1 MRPNIDTIRAR
12 RAFIARQLD
21 DLQNEDAE
29 LANVEAIL
37 TRLAKGG
44 SLKER
49 AAAGVKRRGRPPGRA
64 AVKAATKGRAKA
76 NGAAKNG
83 AAKKGGRGRKADA
96 GSQRELVLQALKK
109 GSPAWMNV
117 RQIIAT
123 VKDTHGVSIPPRSL
137 SPLLSNL
144 KNSGA
149 IVRNGRLVAAPER
162 AKSR

>member
-76 NGAAKNG
+76 NGS
-83 AAKKGGRGRKADA
+83 AKKGGRGRKADA

-109 GSPAWMNV
+109 GSPPWMNV

-123 VKDTHGVSIPPRSL
+123 VKDSHGVTIPPRSL

>member
-29 LANVEAIL
+29 LANVEEIL

-64 AVKAATKGRAKA
+64 AVKAATKGRAKT
-76 NGAAKNG
+76 NGS
-83 AAKKGGRGRKADA
+83 AKKAGRGRRADA

-123 VKDTHGVSIPPRSL
+123 VKDAHGVTIPPRSL

-162 AKSR
+162 AKAR